1 MHPGVCKHTDYHP
14 PLWESK
20 AGQHVSQC
28 GLQGSFEVTGYCRFL
43 TSSLF
48 DAHNQP
54 IPIFRGGC
62 LRNMGFFARASVAAG
77 SSSVCVKE
85 RRTVSPID
93 AEPTAP
99 LQVCSGFFLLFLM
112 FFNSIR
118 CSKRRREDPH
128 SSLPICLYTLIV
140 FCGAFYFLRVLTPHL
155 EDKLLFFIPPQA
167 VTMAIPFFFPR
178 LKKRV

>member
-99 LQVCSGFFLLFLM
+99 LPVCSGFFLLFFKHFLIA
-112 FFNSIR
+112 FAAQKDEEGTLTPPSPSVSTPSLYSVERSTFYVFL
-118 CSKRRREDPH
+118 
-128 SSLPICLYTLIV
+128 LPIWKTSNS
-140 FCGAFYFLRVLTPHL
+140 
-155 EDKLLFFIPPQA
+155 FFIPPQA
-167 VTMAIPFFFPR
+167 VTMAIPFFF
-178 LKKRV
+178 RV